1 MPRSSATAR
10 KSHSNR
16 HENGL
21 VGPGKK
27 LNKQKSNGNLN
38 GISTN
43 ASDPTSGP
51 STQVDWQPSRSS
63 SDSALT
69 STVAST
75 SKVNGNADSSKVEG
89 NGRAQLN
96 GYAKGNTD
104 MSYGQTNGAAPQ
116 NGGLAAQASRRTD
129 KSVTGTK
136 RSASSASI
144 NPLQLASTILKSCPM
159 YDTIAILIFLLQLP
173 PMVLTLVQFLFASL
187 TFMPPGGAS
196 AGSLSSNF
204 DIFQGPAGTPSLGT
218 MIAMDGF
225 CLLFWGLF
233 MWTWA
238 QNFALDLAHVQ
249 VAITLGG
256 GGSGKNGGVNAL
268 CVGIVLVLHLIR
280 SKGIQDFVIGHLVS
294 SKLLSPD
301 LLSQYSYL
309 LPTEFR
315 RTEPQ
320 SSPSWIRS
328 LLAVHILAQA
338 GTAMARRSMAKNR
351 SPVPPRNG
359 KRVDTEASAGS
370 QTQIDSAFESGAS
383 VSSYIGAD
391 GQIVT
396 PANHKDGRDRLIS
409 AKKRR
414 RQANQVRSRQPFWA
428 ALASTKVTVMR
439 EYEHSRALSKTG
451 RGLAMTEEDLQGV
464 SLDDGLVWITEID
477 SSTIKFA
484 AGDLASPDDSSMAGA
499 CEVGRLGSEET
510 EPFYVCVN
518 GALWATAVINKVQE
532 SSKGSNAVHWR
543 GEISGLAPN
552 CAYTCSFMR
561 SDTDEE
567 ICVMSVKTPAAN
579 DAEQG
584 NTERFCDG
592 SPISLMPLL
601 VTSVSVP
608 PQPTYRPS
616 SPTTTLKNSIVN
628 AEVKLNE
635 KRSRL
640 KKAKNDHKLAISK
653 IRKELENYNN
663 RLQSGTDEN
672 RQKQRSLQ
680 LERNIKQTEEA
691 TAALESQLDNLQNV
705 PEEELEEWTS
715 QKARFD
721 QELKQLNLAKEEL
734 AAARTAISREVS
746 SLENELSSTVQRKER
761 LQGRR
766 TRVNEQYERIVSA
779 NAQGLN
785 ERERRAAE
793 QFAREQDQAKLEV
806 SFNEQ
811 FASIGQSVQE
821 YQLRTNQLWQ
831 QAAAIEQVI
840 QQQQQQQMLLEAAP
854 LTPEGNLPG
863 TNPLTEAPSL
873 SLAGLTTGPSARSIL
888 GLSFPALKS
897 SPLQQASSPVGDS
910 SSHPTSPDQ
919 PASYLAHFPASPLG
933 HSGTYFD
940 VDFATRDR
948 SFSNRSA
955 RSSLYGSE
963 FFDSHGRRPPYQFD
977 LSDTVVEKR
986 SISGSD
992 GNALCV
998 GVRPISSPFQRAG
1011 SRGSGSGSGDSGGG
1025 GGSGSG
1031 SPSSTGKGV

>member
-27 LNKQKSNGNLN
+27 VNKQKSNGNLN
-38 GISTN
+38 GNSNGASTPN
-43 ASDPTSGP
+43 FGP
-51 STQVDWQPSRSS
+51 STQVDWPASRSS

-69 STVAST
+69 TT
-75 SKVNGNADSSKVEG
+75 SATTATKVNGAAEGSKADG
-89 NGRAQLN
+89 NGRGSLN
-96 GYAKGNTD
+96 GYAKGNAD
-104 MSYGQTNGAAPQ
+104 MSYGQTNGAVSQ
-116 NGGLAAQASRRTD
+116 NGGLAGPAARRTD
-129 KSVTGTK
+129 KSATGSK
-136 RSASSASI
+136 RSASSASV

-187 TFMPPGGAS
+187 TFMPPSGAS
-196 AGSLSSNF
+196 AGSLTSNF

-268 CVGIVLVLHLIR
+268 CVGIVLVLHLLR
-280 SKGIQDFVIGHLVS
+280 SKGIQDFVIGHL
-294 SKLLSPD
+294 LSAKIVTPD
-301 LLSQYSYL
+301 LLSQYSHL
-309 LPTEFR
+309 MPPEFR
-315 RTEPQ
+315 RTEAQ
-320 SSPSWIRS
+320 SSPSWMRS

-351 SPVPPRNG
+351 SPAPPRNG

-383 VSSYIGAD
+383 VSSYIAAD

-396 PANHKDGRDRLIS
+396 PANKDGRDRLVS

-439 EYEHSRALSKTG
+439 EYEHSRVLNKTG
-451 RGLAMTEEDLQGV
+451 RGLMMTEEDLQGV

-484 AGDLASPDDSSMAGA
+484 AGDLASLDDPTLSGA
-499 CEVGRLGSEET
+499 CEAGRMGSDEA

-518 GALWATAVINKVQE
+518 GALWATATITKIQDAP
-532 SSKGSNAVHWR
+532 KGSNAVHWR
-543 GEISGLAPN
+543 GEVSGLAPN

-567 ICVMSVKTPAAN
+567 ICVMSVKTPAAT
-579 DAEQG
+579 DAEQV
-584 NTERFCDG
+584 
-592 SPISLMPLL
+592 S
-601 VTSVSVP
+601 SVPTP
-608 PQPTYRPS
+608 PQPSYRPS

-640 KKAKNDHKLAISK
+640 RKAKNDHKLVISK
-653 IRKELENYNN
+653 IRKELDNYNH

-691 TAALESQLDNLQNV
+691 TAALETQLGSLENI
-705 PEEELEEWTS
+705 PEEELEEWST
-715 QKARFD
+715 QKAEFER
-721 QELKQLNLAKEEL
+721 ELEQLNLAKEEL
-734 AAARTAISREVS
+734 VEARSAAAREIS
-746 SLENELSSTVQRKER
+746 SLESELSSAVQRKER

-793 QFAREQDQAKLEV
+793 QFAREQDQAKLEAN
-806 SFNEQ
+806 FNEQ
-811 FASIGQSVQE
+811 FASISQSVQE

-831 QAAAIEQVI
+831 QATAIEQAI
-840 QQQQQQQMLLEAAP
+840 QQQQQQMLLDSAP

-873 SLAGLTTGPSARSIL
+873 SLGALATTAPSTRSLL
-888 GLSFPALKS
+888 GLSFPSLKS
-897 SPLQQASSPVGDS
+897 SPLQHTSSPVGAT
-910 SSHPTSPDQ
+910 SSHPTSPTQ
-919 PASYLAHFPASPLG
+919 PPSYLQHFPTSPLG
-933 HSGTYFD
+933 NAGNYFD
-940 VDFATRDR
+940 TDFTYRDR

-955 RSSLYGSE
+955 RSSLYGTD
-963 FFDSHGRRPPYQFD
+963 FLDTNRRGPFHPD
-977 LSDTVVEKR
+977 LSDTVIEKNP
-986 SISGSD
+986 GSE
-992 GNALCV
+992 GTTPNPIM
-998 GVRPISSPFQRAG
+998 RPISSPFQRAG
-1011 SRGSGSGSGDSGGG
+1011 SRGSGSGSGGSGGS
-1025 GGSGSG
+1025 GSGSG
-1031 SPSSTGKGV
+1031 SPSSAGAKGN